1 MKKLF
6 LFLMVVAIGSTAFA
20 QKEVGGIMLPA
31 TQQFDNQTL
40 VLNGAGVREKLWI
53 DLYAAGL
60 YLNERTN
67 NSAEVLTSKEPVA
80 LRLHIVSRLITSN
93 KMIDAVT
100 EGFEKSTGGKTAPI
114 QDGIDTMIGFFKEDI
129 KRDDIFDLVYLPSK
143 NATAA
148 YKNGKLAGM
157 VEGKAFKTALFG
169 IWLSNRP
176 VDDGLKKDLLAG
188 K

>member
-1 MKKLF
+1 MKNLF
-6 LFLMVVAIGSTAFA
+6 LLLMLVAIGSTAFA
-20 QKEVGGIMLPA
+20 QKKVGGIALPA

-60 YLNERTN
+60 YLNEKTTN
-67 NSAEVLTSKEPVA
+67 AARVLNSDKPVA
-80 LRLHIVSRLITSN
+80 LRLHIVSKLITSD
-93 KMIDAVT
+93 KMVDAVT

-114 QDGIDTMIGFFKEDI
+114 QDKIDTMLGFFKEDI
-129 KRDDIFDLVYLPSK
+129 KKNDVFDLVYLPSK

-157 VEGKAFKTALFG
+157 VEGKDFKNALFG

-176 VDDGLKKDLLAG
+176 ADDDLRDDLLAG
-188 K
+188 R